1 MIPTP
6 RIELRKSQ
14 SCKILRRLLNVPLWQ
29 CQISLW
35 DALKQSKCEDPQL
48 NFLRSILLRSI
59 QRSLLEKKL
68 QINVQTLRSWGQW
81 SDGSKKALDV
91 VTLSIG
97 DIGHLHIIDIQ
108 YVPLLMSESQS
119 DFTWQMRIVG
129 AQYEVEALMF
139 FPQCSFVHDVWIMI
153 MVPLVCD

>member
-35 DALKQSKCEDPQL
+35 EALKQSKCEDPQL

-59 QRSLLEKKL
+59 QRSLLEKNL
-68 QINVQTLRSWGQW
+68 QINVQTLRSWGHW
-81 SDGSKKALDV
+81 SDRSKKALDV
-91 VTLSIG
+91 VYWRHWTLTHNRYPICAATYEWVTVW
-97 DIGHLHIIDIQ
+97 L
-108 YVPLLMSESQS
+108 YL
-119 DFTWQMRIVG
+119 TNAYCRC
-129 AQYEVEALMF
+129 EVEALMF